1 MQEFEASSTNGSD
14 ADETPLLDR
23 VRRLVL
29 SGEFPPGAPLPELF
43 LAQEFNVSRTPI
55 RESLKQLE
63 NEGLVEIRPR
73 VGTFVRRPT
82 RREIV
87 ELFELKGGLEGLAA
101 GLFARRG
108 VVPELDVLR
117 RNAEASSIAVRLGD
131 RTRYAA
137 LVHEFHDT
145 IIAGADNRK
154 LAEHYERLMN
164 QLAYHRLVLKSVD
177 QPGRLGFSLHEH
189 DRIIAA
195 IEARDHVGA
204 EHMMR
209 QHVEAS
215 SAAVL
220 RALADEIAAD
230 ETTS

>member
-1 MQEFEASSTNGSD
+1 MAFLSSALRNEQTR
-14 ADETPLLDR
+14 LL
-23 VRRLVL
+23 
-29 SGEFPPGAPLPELF
+29 
-43 LAQEFNVSRTPI
+43 FNVHGNRYSTRALVAGI
-55 RESLKQLE
+55 QI
-63 NEGLVEIRPR
+63 GL
-73 VGTFVRRPT
+73 
-82 RREIV
+82 
-87 ELFELKGGLEGLAA
+87 LAA
-101 GLFARRG
+101 VLIAINNLRD
-108 VVPELDVLR
+108 LDQDLLVNKRTL
-117 RNAEASSIAVRLGD
+117 AVRLGD